1 MGETILYLKKESNKT
16 YTHTHNTIVVL
27 NSEMLIKK
35 HQGTFKNA
43 R

>member
-16 YTHTHNTIVVL
+16 HTTVVL

-35 HQGTFKNA
+35 HQGAFKNA